1 MKTSRG
7 LFLFVFI
14 FLFLPSLSAYA
25 QQADSSSFITLQRIY
40 HTRAFASQRFGPA
53 RWLGDGS
60 GYTTL
65 EPSKT
70 VKGGTDI
77 IKYDAATGKRSILV
91 PAEKLIPAGRKK
103 PLEIDNYEW
112 SANRRELLIFT
123 NTKKV
128 WRYHTRGDYW
138 VLNLETDNLFQLGG
152 DAPPS
157 TLMFAT
163 FSPDGSKV
171 AYVVKHNL
179 YVQDLSS
186 HKITQLTFD
195 GSPTMINGTSDWV
208 YEEELDI
215 RNGFRWSPDSKH
227 IAYWHLNADSVGVF
241 LLINDT
247 DSLYSFTKP
256 VRYPKVGTDNSAA
269 KVGVVSANGG
279 KTTWMKIPGNPRN
292 NYIVRMYW
300 DPDSKHVVVEH
311 MNRLQNRNQV
321 LLCDAA
327 SGNIRTVFTDSDKAW
342 VDVNDDFHWLK
353 DGKHFTWVSERDG
366 WRHVYIV
373 SVNDG
378 SLKLV
383 TPGNFD
389 VINVESIDQDHG
401 WIYFIASPHNATQRY
416 LYRMPLNGSGK
427 LERITPQNEPGTHS
441 YQISPNSEWAIHRYS
456 SFDTPPIVNLVHLP
470 DHKVYQT
477 LVANTKLKA
486 TLDKLKRKP
495 VEFFKVNIG
504 NGVKLDGFCIKP
516 YNFSPHKKYPVL
528 FYVYGEPAGQTVLD
542 RWMGNT
548 YLWHEMLA
556 QEGYIIMSVD
566 NRGTPAPKG
575 RAWRKSIYRQI
586 GILAPKDQANAL
598 KALEKARPYMDSHR
612 IAIWGWSGGGSMT
625 LNMLFRYPD
634 LYQTG
639 MSIAPVTN
647 QRNYDTIY
655 QERYMGL
662 PKDNPEGYK
671 YGSPITYAQNLKGN
685 LLIVAGSGDDNV
697 HYQNTEQLVNK
708 LISLDKPFRM
718 MVYPN
723 RTHSIYLGK
732 NTRLHLFS
740 LLTRYLNEH
749 CPPGTK
755 PIK

>member
-1 MKTSRG
+1 MRNTGTRI
-7 LFLFVFI
+7 LFVFI
-14 FLFLPSLSAYA
+14 YLFLLSLPVYA
-25 QQADSSSFITLQRIY
+25 QKEDSSLITLQRIY
-40 HTRAFASQRFGPA
+40 HTRDFASQRFGPA
-53 RWLGDGS
+53 RWLDDGS

-70 VKGGTDI
+70 LKDGVDI
-77 IKYDAATGKRSILV
+77 IKYNAATGKRSVLI
-91 PAEKLIPAGRKK
+91 PAEKLIPKGRKE
-103 PLEIDNYEW
+103 PLGIANYEW
-112 SANRRELLIFT
+112 SKDHNKLLIFT

-128 WRYHTRGDYW
+128 WRYNTRGDYW
-138 VLNLETDNLFQLGG
+138 VLNLKKGTLLKLGG
-152 DAPPS
+152 DAQPS

-171 AYVVKHNL
+171 GYVMKHNI

-256 VRYPKVGTDNSAA
+256 IRYPKVGTTNSAC
-269 KVGVVSANGG
+269 KIGVVSVDGG
-279 KTTWMKIPGNPRN
+279 KTTWMKVPGNQRN

-300 DPDSKHVVVEH
+300 VPDSKQLVLEH
-311 MNRLQNRNQV
+311 MNRLQNQNQV
-321 LLCDAA
+321 LLCNA
-327 SGNIRTVFTDSDKAW
+327 SNGDIKTVFVDKDRAW

-366 WRHVYIV
+366 WRHVYI
-373 SVNDG
+373 SSIEDG
-378 SLKLV
+378 KMKLV
-383 TPGNFD
+383 THGNFD
-389 VINVESIDQDHG
+389 VINVESIDQKDG
-401 WIYFIASPHNATQRY
+401 WIYFIASPGNATQRY
-416 LYRMPLNGSGK
+416 LFRMRLNGRGK
-427 LERITPQNEPGTHS
+427 LHRITPGNEPGTHS
-441 YQISPNSEWAIHRYS
+441 YQVSPNSKWAIHTYS
-456 SFDTPPIVNLVHLP
+456 SFDVPPVTDVVHLP
-470 DHKVYQT
+470 NHKVYKT
-477 LVANTKLKA
+477 LVANTKLKE
-486 TLDKLKRKP
+486 TVNKLKRKP
-495 VEFFKVNIG
+495 VEFFKVDIG
-504 NGVKLDGFCIKP
+504 NGVKLDGYCIKP
-516 YNFSPHKKYPVL
+516 YNFNPNKKYPVL
-528 FYVYGEPAGQTVLD
+528 FNVYGEPAAQTVLD
-542 RWMGNT
+542 RWMGNN

-556 QEGYIIMSVD
+556 QQGYIIMSVD

-575 RAWRKSIYRQI
+575 RAWRKIVYRQI
-586 GILAPKDQANAL
+586 GILASKDQSNAL
-598 KALEKARPYMDSHR
+598 KTLLKSHPYMDQNR
-612 IAIWGWSGGGSMT
+612 IAVWGWSGGGSMT
-625 LNMLFRYPD
+625 LNLLFRYSD

-639 MSIAPVTN
+639 MAIAPVTN

-662 PKDNPEGYK
+662 PSGNPEGYK
-671 YGSPITYAQNLKGN
+671 NGSPINFAQNLKGN
-685 LLIVAGSGDDNV
+685 LLIVHGSGDDNV

-708 LISLDKPFRM
+708 LVSLDKPFRM

-723 RTHSIYLGK
+723 RTHAIYKGK

-740 LLTRYLNEH
+740 LLTRYLREH
-749 CPPGTK
+749 CTPG
-755 PIK
+755 PR